1 MRQNLLNNCKFVRAM
16 NAVAA
21 NSNGTQTSSTVD
33 AAGFDSVTAV
43 VDLAAVTDTAT
54 VTVRILDG
62 ALSNGSDAANVAGA
76 SATLTASSS
85 SNTQIIV
92 DCQRPLARYVTFKVD
107 QGVANSA
114 IACGSFRLS
123 NAKNIPV
130 TQPSSV
136 SASTTV
142 AANS

>member
-1 MRQNLLNNCKFVRAM
+1 MRQNLLKNVKFVRAM

-33 AAGFDSVTAV
+33 AAGFDSVTAI
-43 VDLAAVTDTAT
+43 VDLAAVTDNAT
-54 VTVRILDG
+54 VVVRVLDG
-62 ALSNGSDAANVAGA
+62 ALSNGADAANVASA
-76 SATLTASSS
+76 SATLTASTS

-107 QGVANSA
+107 QAVGNSA
-114 IACGSFRLS
+114 IACGSFLLS
-123 NAKNIPV
+123 NPSNRPV